1 MTFVACPPWR
11 VIRGSLD
18 SAVGA
23 VFFDDKVMIDGK
35 NVGMNSQTLALRVG
49 GIIFGIVCLAH
60 LWRLFAHI
68 QIQIGSYLFPIWGS
82 VAGAIVAGA
91 LSLWMWRLSSGRGS

>member
-1 MTFVACPPWR
+1 MVHRIPPQDC
-11 VIRGSLD
+11 I
-18 SAVGA
+18 
-23 VFFDDKVMIDGK
+23 FDDKVMIDGK
-35 NVGMNSQTLALRVG
+35 NVGMNSQTRALRVG

-82 VAGAIVAGA
+82 VAGAIVAGT

>member
-1 MTFVACPPWR
+1 MDAEESDR
-11 VIRGSLD
+11 I
-18 SAVGA
+18 
-23 VFFDDKVMIDGK
+23 FDDKVIIDGK
-35 NVGMNSQTLALRVG
+35 NVDMNSQNRALRVG

-68 QIQIGSYLFPIWGS
+68 DIQVGTHHFPIWGS

-91 LSLWMWRLSSGRGS
+91 LSLWMWRLSSARRS